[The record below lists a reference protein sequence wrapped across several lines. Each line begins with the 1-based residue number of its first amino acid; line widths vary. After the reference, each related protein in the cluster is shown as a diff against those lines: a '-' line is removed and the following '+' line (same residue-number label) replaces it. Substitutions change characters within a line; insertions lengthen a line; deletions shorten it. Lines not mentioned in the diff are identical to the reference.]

1 MSKQIRVTVE
11 EKHIKAGRRG
21 QANSCPIALA
31 LNEQYDTEE
40 SHVSYKWCFV
50 GPIGDH
56 PYDLSRRAIKFIE
69 DFDNGEKVEP
79 ATFVFKKSTR

>member
-11 EKHIKAGRRG
+11 EKHIKEGVRGRTK
-21 QANSCPIALA
+21 NCPLALA

-40 SHVSYKWCFV
+40 SHVSYLWCHI
-50 GPIGDH
+50 GPLGD
-56 PYDLSRRAIKFIE
+56 PYALSYRAIKFID
-69 DFDNGEKVEP
+69 DFDGGKKVEP